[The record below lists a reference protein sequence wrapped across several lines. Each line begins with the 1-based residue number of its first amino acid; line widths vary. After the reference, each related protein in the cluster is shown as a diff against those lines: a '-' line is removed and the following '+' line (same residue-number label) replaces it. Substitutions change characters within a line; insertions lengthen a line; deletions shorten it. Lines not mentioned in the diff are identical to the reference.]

1 MPKISLFPRQ
11 FLTEDAC
18 FGLFSVGSGG
28 QIDLPITIEADAGLP
43 IHIVHSDPDHL
54 AYLVGLVVLQA
65 WVTGIDELGV
75 PPNER
80 RPVLVVTDRPG
91 RFGEAYLR
99 LHVPINGIK
108 SLFKKRRVTIHEKGK
123 RGQSEVPATSSFLD
137 LRLERDDT
145 RTRLHNFF
153 PAFQV
158 FGASGAH
165 RILEGREYLGRD
177 DSAGPG
183 VLITRRMDKDK
194 LRALQDQYK
203 PLLAVFDAHG
213 VAVTSDDLETPSIFY
228 HESIFSRDLVSPEHE
243 QVVLYCLPDARFER
257 FCSQA
262 SLCIIEPQEPHNLT
276 LSWKRADG
284 AIQALI
290 ERMDQRAD
298 RVIVEVYRSATRLR
312 NVLLSLPVGVQCY
325 EQALITSGQP
335 ESLWYDWSITQPLL
349 ALESRLPEMAALGQ
363 WEELI
368 LQELVQALRELSAIL
383 LQQDSPKREPLLSSI
398 RDSLARSRRVALV
411 VSGPT
416 IASGLQWVIRVPEP
430 YGLGLPPDKV
440 RAVTFADIKT
450 LSEDEDCIIHQV
462 FDPHEVFSG
471 LARVGA
477 RQIIFILLRNELRFT
492 GERFLRTR
500 FLFPRHPAN
509 ESILRPVY
517 DKLERIEPV
526 LLPSSRDR
534 KTTLFSDSDFEMV
547 LRMFNQGPRTVEHG
561 MVLVEDAENAEGLLK
576 AEAEAYLVRLEAS
589 SAVFLDATSQVS
601 YVSEDE
607 AIRTGPVEF
616 LEPGH
621 RLIIINPQARE
632 SIAHRILT
640 SKKEVET
647 DQSAGQMIKQWQD
660 ALCEGIKRSGLT
672 HREVLQRIQGLGSR
686 RVTPLVVG
694 QWAKGD
700 VLGPLDAQDILRIG
714 QVVQSDWLMQNW
726 QRVGFALL
734 IVRSGH
740 RLLGRQIT
748 RIIQKAAVGDY
759 ELGRK
764 DEQFLAQLGI
774 TMGELQ
780 DAVDLLTVEA
790 VSREKKLVPIDQL
803 GKVIS
808 L

>member
-1 MPKISLFPRQ
+1 M
-11 FLTEDAC
+11 
-18 FGLFSVGSGG
+18 
-28 QIDLPITIEADAGLP
+28 
-43 IHIVHSDPDHL
+43 
-54 AYLVGLVVLQA
+54 
-65 WVTGIDELGV
+65 
-75 PPNER
+75 
-80 RPVLVVTDRPG
+80 
-91 RFGEAYLR
+91 
-99 LHVPINGIK
+99 
-108 SLFKKRRVTIHEKGK
+108 
-123 RGQSEVPATSSFLD
+123 
-137 LRLERDDT
+137 
-145 RTRLHNFF
+145 
-153 PAFQV
+153 
-158 FGASGAH
+158 
-165 RILEGREYLGRD
+165 
-177 DSAGPG
+177 
-183 VLITRRMDKDK
+183 ITRRVDKDK
-194 LRALQDQYK
+194 LRALQDKYK

-213 VAVTSDDLETPSIFY
+213 VAVTRDDLETPSLFY

-276 LSWKRADG
+276 LSWKRTDG

-298 RVIVEVYRSATRLR
+298 RVIVEIYRSATRLR

-368 LQELVQALRELSAIL
+368 LQELVQGFHELSDL

-398 RDSLARSRRVALV
+398 RNSLANSRRAALI

-416 IASGLQWVIRVPEP
+416 IATGLQWVIRGPEP

-450 LSEDEDCIIHQV
+450 LSEDEDSIIHQV

-471 LARVGA
+471 LARAGP
-477 RQIIFILLRNELRFT
+477 RQISFILLRNELRFT

-500 FLFPRHPAN
+500 ILFPRHPAN
-509 ESILRPVY
+509 ETILRPVY
-517 DKLERIEPV
+517 DQLERIEPV
-526 LLPSSRDR
+526 HAPSSRDR
-534 KTTLFSDSDFEMV
+534 RTTLFSDSDFEMV

-561 MVLVEDAENAEGLLK
+561 MVLVEDAETAEGSLNT
-576 AEAEAYLVRLEAS
+576 EVEAYLVRLEGS
-589 SAVFLDATSQVS
+589 SAVFLDATSLVS

-607 AIRTGPVEF
+607 AIRTGPVEAI
-616 LEPGH
+616 EPGD
-621 RLIIINPQARE
+621 RLIVINPQARE
-632 SIAHRILT
+632 SIAHRMLT
-640 SKKEVET
+640 SKKEEET

-660 ALCEGIKRSGLT
+660 ELCEGIKRSGLT

-694 QWAKGD
+694 QWARGD

-726 QRVGFALL
+726 QRVGFSLL
-734 IVRSGH
+734 IIRSGH

-759 ELGRK
+759 ALART